1 MCEGFVM
8 VKDDDLYVGS
18 DNVEDL
24 FRKWKQVLFRFQEN
38 GLTVSAKKT
47 VICPVK
53 VVILGWIWQAGT
65 GRMGQLRTVG

>member
-38 GLTVSAKKT
+38 GLTVSAKKDSHLP
-47 VICPVK
+47 CQSCHSW
-53 VVILGWIWQAGT
+53 LDMAS
-65 GRMGQLRTVG
+65 RYR